1 MNASERTRRKPA
13 EVRALLLD
21 AAERLFARK
30 GYAETTTDDIAA
42 EAGVTRSVMYR
53 HFPTKSE
60 LFREA
65 VLNPFVDFLR
75 DYRKVWASQVHNRWH
90 EDRIM
95 RTMVALLY
103 DRMRSHRDAIVGL
116 VSAQDAMESD
126 TGREVDRLF
135 DEFFADMLTIGED
148 TSAATG
154 WIPIDE
160 DLELSIRLVIGMVA
174 AAAVLDPML
183 LPKGRRRPSRDR
195 IIDRLSAL
203 ALYGLR
209 LRSPEAT

>member
-1 MNASERTRRKPA
+1 MAAPARTRRRPA
-13 EVRALLLD
+13 EVRALLLE

-30 GYAETTTDDIAA
+30 GYADTTTDDIAA

-53 HFPTKSE
+53 HFPTKSD

-65 VLNPFVDFLR
+65 VLNPFIAFLR
-75 DYRKVWASQVHNRWH
+75 EYRSVWESQLDHRWH
-90 EDRIM
+90 EDKVM

-103 DRMRSHRDAIVGL
+103 DSMRSHRDAVVGL
-116 VSAQDAMESD
+116 VSAQAVMQPDVA
-126 TGREVDRLF
+126 REVDRLF
-135 DEFFADMLTIGED
+135 DEFFADMLVIGED
-148 TSAATG
+148 TSGPLG

-160 DLELSIRLVIGMVA
+160 DLELSIRLVLGMVG
-174 AAAVLDPML
+174 AAAVLDPIF
-183 LPKGRRRPSRDR
+183 LPKGRRRPSRDQ

-209 LRSPEAT
+209 LRAP